1 MVQGSLDY
9 AQTMVFGHDPFPGIF
24 KRAAAILYAYTIDH
38 AFLDGNKRT
47 ALMTT
52 SFFFFING
60 YLFSIPD
67 DSPEFTVSIV
77 EAAAKEP
84 TIVEDEINRIANWLQ
99 PQVSTTRLWRL
110 LYRLIRGSLPKDAG
124 AGALFHHPAWNRY
137 YNLWRDETAKRFKA
151 LLPSWPGAH
160 HQAPN

>member
-67 DSPEFTVSIV
+67 DSPEFS
-77 EAAAKEP
+77 EH
-84 TIVEDEINRIANWLQ
+84 R
-99 PQVSTTRLWRL
+99 
-110 LYRLIRGSLPKDAG
+110 
-124 AGALFHHPAWNRY
+124 
-137 YNLWRDETAKRFKA
+137 
-151 LLPSWPGAH
+151 
-160 HQAPN
+160 